1 MSLEKKD
8 LRLKLTEDMLDRLR
22 ILAGL
27 ENNDI
32 AEHGAILLEKAIM
45 GEFHVVTIQMER
57 ANRLGLIGNNRD

>member
-22 ILAGL
+22 RLAGL

-32 AEHGAILLEKAIM
+32 AEHGVILLEKAIM

-57 ANRLGLIGNNRD
+57 AKRLGLTGNGRD